1 MFLHAQLADDADDYL
16 PKSDELLKD
25 DQQPKP
31 LAPSTAAN
39 LSRVEEAQL
48 EDVTY
53 DDKRALTPSSPLEF
67 DTRI

>member
-1 MFLHAQLADDADDYL
+1 MLLHAQLADDADDYL
-16 PKSDELLKD
+16 PKSDEQLKD
-25 DQQPKP
+25 DQQPK
-31 LAPSTAAN
+31 PSTAAN

-48 EDVTY
+48 EDETY